1 MRWETLKNGALLAV
15 AAESQFDA
23 FLTVDKKLEFEQ
35 NLKSLPL
42 PIVIL
47 DALTNSFETVQ
58 IFVPIVQRLLAA
70 PLQKRLYVLESN
82 GNVVELI
89 SPRK

>member
-1 MRWETLKNGALLAV
+1 LGGAEERSV
-15 AAESQFDA
+15 ACYGCRIAIRRISHYGQ
-23 FLTVDKKLEFEQ
+23 KLEFEQ

-47 DALTNSFETVQ
+47 DTLSNSFETLQ

-70 PLQKRLYVLESN
+70 PLHKQLYVLEKN
-82 GNVVELI
+82 GNVIELI